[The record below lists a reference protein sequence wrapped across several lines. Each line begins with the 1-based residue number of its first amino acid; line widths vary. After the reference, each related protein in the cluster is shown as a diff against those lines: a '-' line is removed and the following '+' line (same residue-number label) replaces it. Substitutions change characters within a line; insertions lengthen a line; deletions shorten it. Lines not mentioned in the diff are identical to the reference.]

1 MVSALSGLLGKAD
14 YFLIPCPFKYLTH
27 LDCPGC
33 GFQRAVLALLQG
45 KLTESF
51 QLYPPAIPFL
61 LSALA
66 TLAVY
71 TLKWDKNAKA
81 LKMMYVATGIV
92 VMINYVYKIATHQL
106 H

>member
-1 MVSALSGLLGKAD
+1 MLSALSMLLGKAD

-33 GFQRAVLALLQG
+33 GFQRAVLALFQG
-45 KLTESF
+45 RLTESL

-61 LSALA
+61 LSAMA
-66 TLAVY
+66 TLVVY
-71 TLKWDKNAKA
+71 TLKWDRNSKT
-81 LKMMYVATGIV
+81 LKIMYVLTGIIV
-92 VMINYVYKIATHQL
+92 VINYVYKIATHQL

>member
-1 MVSALSGLLGKAD
+1 MSNLLGKAD

-33 GFQRAVLALLQG
+33 GFQRAVLALVHGRLA
-45 KLTESF
+45 ESF

-61 LSALA
+61 LSAVA
-66 TLAVY
+66 TLTVY
-71 TLKWDKNAKA
+71 TLKWNKNAKE
-81 LKMMYVATGIV
+81 LKLMYIATGIV
-92 VMINYVYKIATHQL
+92 VVVNYAYKIATHQL